1 MMGQAQNHGHDHTD
15 NGRPN
20 NKPDTVEEAFEDY
33 PRNVAPVHRPVAF
46 QNPSGAVIRGRGF
59 YPTQRPE
66 GFVPVC

>member
-33 PRNVAPVHRPVAF
+33 PRRSIDPL
-46 QNPSGAVIRGRGF
+46 PSKILR
-59 YPTQRPE
+59 
-66 GFVPVC
+66 VP